1 MKSLSILS
9 AVVIKSKNLNKHTS
23 KFKVYQHISTWT
35 RDMAPALCK
44 LKCVYI
50 DNKMKLDAHEDVHL
64 HCIQVYSE
72 FKDGKH

>member
-1 MKSLSILS
+1 
-9 AVVIKSKNLNKHTS
+9 
-23 KFKVYQHISTWT
+23 
-35 RDMAPALCK
+35 MAPALCK